1 MTTTHASQ
9 GQKVQKS
16 SSKMGLLMAAIV
28 GMNAMIG
35 ASIFMIP
42 AQLQRLVGP
51 AAILSYVFVIAAI
64 WCIAY
69 SLAAVATYHPQ
80 EGSFFAYARLWA
92 GKTGGL
98 IAAGFYCAGLVV
110 ALGLLTRVTGTY
122 LHTQFTQVS
131 PAVLSTI
138 MLVGLTL
145 TLLAG
150 KRIARWGQII
160 LLFFTIAPLLII
172 SFLCLSKASL
182 TNLKPFMPFGWN
194 AVFKA
199 TKIVIFGF
207 FGFEAITA
215 IYPQVNNP
223 ETTVPRA
230 ITIAIAL
237 VSLLYLF
244 FVVSVLLAL
253 PQPLFVGD
261 TNLPDVLY
269 KTFSEYPWL
278 ITVVVWGI
286 IITIMGTIH
295 SMIWSVAMLLKSL
308 TEMVNLPFKLSM
320 NHAIMVLS
328 FCVWLCSIAFANV
341 DLFFNV
347 TALGIITALAMA
359 IMPVALRVIPVSRT
373 SQIIAWLGL
382 LTALVMC
389 GYAVEGIWNYFIR

>member
-1 MTTTHASQ
+1 MTTPGTSAPEKAHKNSH
-9 GQKVQKS
+9 
-16 SSKMGLLMAAIV
+16 KMGLWMAAIV

-35 ASIFMIP
+35 ASIFIIP
-42 AQLQRLVGP
+42 AQLQRSVGP
-51 AAILSYVFVIAAI
+51 AAILSYLFVIAAI

-69 SLAAVATYHPQ
+69 SLAQVATYHPE

-92 GKTGGL
+92 GQAGGL
-98 IAAGFYCAGLVV
+98 IAAGFYCVGLIV

-122 LHTQFTQVS
+122 LHTQFSTVS
-131 PAVLSTI
+131 TS
-138 MLVGLTL
+138 MLATVMLIGLTVS
-145 TLLAG
+145 LLAG

-160 LLFFTIAPLLII
+160 LLFFTVAPLLVIA
-172 SFLCLSKASL
+172 FLCLTKASL
-182 TNLKPFMPFGWN
+182 TNMQPFMPFGWN
-194 AVFKA
+194 SVLKA

-215 IYPQVNNP
+215 IYPQVAKP

-230 ITIAIAL
+230 ITISIFL

-244 FVVSVLLAL
+244 FVVSVFLAL
-253 PQPLFVGD
+253 PQSLFAGD

-269 KTFSEYPWL
+269 KTFAEYPWL

-308 TEMVNLPFKLSM
+308 TEMINLPFVLSM
-320 NHAIMVLS
+320 NNAIIILS
-328 FCVWLCSIAFANV
+328 FCVWVCSIAFANV

-359 IMPVALRVIPVSRT
+359 IMPVALRTIPVRRT

-389 GYAVEGIWNYFIR
+389 GYAVDGIWNYIVG